1 VSAMGQGD
9 AQPQSEGQA
18 ESQGPDLSQITGQ
31 LETLGTGLEEMRQFM
46 QAQQQPAEPQQEE
59 QGADEVDLSWLDQVS
74 LEDPSV
80 AQAAQAKLNEQL
92 SGIVDQRTQA
102 AVQPL
107 MQQLTS
113 LQHDI
118 QARDLAAEYPE
129 LATEEM
135 AQKVAGRG
143 GLAEQMAGQLGNP
156 ELASQPSFWRL
167 VYMAHK
173 AAETASQ
180 DGSENPGAGHLEGG
194 SGPGPAPQSEEDIV
208 KGIMGAGGVGS
219 KVLNFRMGS

>member
-80 AQAAQAKLNEQL
+80 AQAAQAKL
-92 SGIVDQRTQA
+92 
-102 AVQPL
+102 
-107 MQQLTS
+107 
-113 LQHDI
+113 
-118 QARDLAAEYPE
+118 
-129 LATEEM
+129 
-135 AQKVAGRG
+135 
-143 GLAEQMAGQLGNP
+143 
-156 ELASQPSFWRL
+156 
-167 VYMAHK
+167 K

>member
-92 SGIVDQRTQA
+92 NAIADQRAQA
-102 AVQPL
+102 AIQPFAE
-107 MQQLTS
+107 QLTS
-113 LQHDI
+113 IQHEI
-118 QARDLAAEYPE
+118 QARDLAAEFPE
-129 LATEEM
+129 IATEEM
-135 AQKVAGRG
+135 AQKIAGRG
-143 GLAEQMAGQLGNP
+143 GLAEQMANELGNP
-156 ELASQPSFWRL
+156 ELAQKPSFWRFA
-167 VYMAHK
+167 YMAHK
-173 AAETASQ
+173 AATSANEN
-180 DGSENPGAGHLEGG
+180 GSENPGAGHLEGG

>member
-9 AQPQSEGQA
+9 AQSQSEGQA

-46 QAQQQPAEPQQEE
+46 QAQQQPAEPQAEE
-59 QGADEVDLSWLDQVS
+59 QAADEVDLSWLDQVS

-102 AVQPL
+102 L
-107 MQQLTS
+107 SQQLTS

-118 QARDLAAEYPE
+118 QARDLAAEFPE
-129 LATEEM
+129 IATEEM